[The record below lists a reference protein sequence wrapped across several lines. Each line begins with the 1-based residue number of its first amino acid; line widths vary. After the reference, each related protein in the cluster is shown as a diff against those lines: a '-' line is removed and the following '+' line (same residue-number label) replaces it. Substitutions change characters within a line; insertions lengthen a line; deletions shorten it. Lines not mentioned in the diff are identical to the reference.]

1 MRHRPALVSTAL
13 VSAALVGA
21 ALVFTALAL
30 AGCAAEEPAATATIG
45 LGRGGPR
52 AEVLGL
58 VVVCSG
64 AVDGLDLATADAAPL
79 LVGDGLRRVTRWVA
93 PEPVTQ
99 LGATDLAGR
108 TIWPADTEI
117 EQFSPGIDY
126 SLGAYATARSVLARP
141 VVFTAEQFDTLSV
154 GEVIVGDVRDGTS
167 MTLSVQEFLGG
178 ACEPN

>member
-1 MRHRPALVSTAL
+1 M
-13 VSAALVGA
+13 
-21 ALVFTALAL
+21 
-30 AGCAAEEPAATATIG
+30 
-45 LGRGGPR
+45 
-52 AEVLGL
+52 
-58 VVVCSG
+58 
-64 AVDGLDLATADAAPL
+64 
-79 LVGDGLRRVTRWVA
+79 GDGLRRVTRWVA

-117 EQFSPGIDY
+117 EQFSPEIDY
-126 SLGAYATARSVLARP
+126 ALGAYATARSVLARP

>member
-1 MRHRPALVSTAL
+1 MRHTSAS
-13 VSAALVGA
+13 VSAAFVLM
-21 ALVFTALAL
+21 AL
-30 AGCAAEEPAATATIG
+30 AGCTAEQPAATATIG

-64 AVDGLDLATADAAPL
+64 TVDGLDLATTDAAPL

-99 LGATDLAGR
+99 IGATDLAGR

-117 EQFSPGIDY
+117 ERFSPGVDY
-126 SLGAYATARSVLARP
+126 LLGAYATARSVLARP

-167 MTLSVQEFLGG
+167 KTLSVQEFLGL
-178 ACEPN
+178 ACQPN